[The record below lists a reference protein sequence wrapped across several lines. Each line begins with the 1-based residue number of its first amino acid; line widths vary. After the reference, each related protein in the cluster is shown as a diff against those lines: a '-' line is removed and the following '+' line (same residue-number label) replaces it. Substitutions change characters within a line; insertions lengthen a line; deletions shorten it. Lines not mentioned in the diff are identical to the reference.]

1 MQLPRIDAHLSPSH
15 FLTLSLSHLLS
26 PLPRAFGALR
36 SRLGRAPLALVFWE
50 GGGNIKNMQGARDEQ
65 ENLSRRPWFAGNG
78 LSGHGAWPCV
88 FYRSLVTGH

>member
-36 SRLGRAPLALVFWE
+36 SRFGRAPVAACFFGKAVIKLWTCRGRAMNRKIALVVL
-50 GGGNIKNMQGARDEQ
+50 GSPAKDLQAAA
-65 ENLSRRPWFAGNG
+65 LG
-78 LSGHGAWPCV
+78 LASFTDH
-88 FYRSLVTGH
+88 